1 MVMGS
6 RKWLAALGCVIVFLA
21 ALAVRLETRA
31 ADLRR
36 RLTQKDAELA
46 GRVEQAKQAVAKD
59 LEEKYAADRVSYQ
72 AMAKR
77 LELEKLKT
85 AGKP

>member
-1 MVMGS
+1 MT
-6 RKWLAALGCVIVFLA
+6 
-21 ALAVRLETRA
+21 AVVTPRIFDSSSNNCILSLETRA